1 MADSED
7 LKQQIKVNE
16 TLIQAISMSE
26 SNRIT
31 SMIGARRG
39 YRTKTGNRTLM
50 RLLER
55 CYVIGSS
62 PSNREATYPRDKI
75 YGLLGLA
82 SDAEELKIVPNY
94 GDVHSEI
101 ETAHILTDVTSKLL
115 SSGYVDI
122 LAWCQ
127 WPKSI
132 EHLPSW
138 VPDFRMVN
146 EPCSQTKAD
155 KIFSSSGDSQLRWT
169 ELPEE
174 RFLIRGTR
182 VDEIR
187 GVGNPWMPDNTAN
200 PMDQPTVEVAF
211 INKQLFE
218 YLKAA
223 SLFSE
228 FAKSNYKGSVEITAD
243 QWKEAE
249 WRVPCGDQ
257 LWSGNGNNRTRATNV
272 GLDCYTALLKE
283 LFLYQLIISH
293 ELREEQNQPPLFP
306 GFSIN
311 EQVEEYPGLLRS
323 KERGQ
328 YRRALDR
335 QHNRRPFLTQ
345 QGYMGLAPTH
355 AKEGDLVAILFGAV
369 QPFVLRRSGL
379 RYKLVGEAYVYG
391 IMDGEFLKMNPLEED
406 FELV

>member
-1 MADSED
+1 
-7 LKQQIKVNE
+7 
-16 TLIQAISMSE
+16 
-26 SNRIT
+26 
-31 SMIGARRG
+31 
-39 YRTKTGNRTLM
+39 M

-82 SDAEELKIVPNY
+82 SDAEKLGIVPNY
-94 GDVHSEI
+94 GDMHSEI

-115 SSGYVDI
+115 SLGYVDI
-122 LAWCQ
+122 LAWSQ
-127 WPKSI
+127 SPKSI
-132 EHLPSW
+132 ERLPSW
-138 VPDFRMVN
+138 VPDFQMIN
-146 EPCSQTKAD
+146 EPCSQTKTD
-155 KIFSSSGDSQLRWT
+155 KIFSASGNSELRWT
-169 ELPEE
+169 ELPER
-174 RFLIRGTR
+174 RFSIRGTR

-187 GVGNPWMPDNTAN
+187 GLGNPWMPNHAAN
-200 PMDQPTVEVAF
+200 PLDQPTTAMIF
-211 INKQLFE
+211 INDQLID
-218 YLKAA
+218 YLRAV

-228 FAKSNYKGSVEITAD
+228 FAKLNYKGSVGIAAD

-257 LWSGNGNNRTRATNV
+257 LWLGNNRKRATNAV
-272 GLDCYTALLKE
+272 LDGYLALLKE
-283 LFLYQLIISH
+283 TYLYRSIMSH
-293 ELREEQNQPPLFP
+293 EQRQEQNLPPMIP
-306 GFSIN
+306 GVSLDQQI
-311 EQVEEYPGLLRS
+311 EEYPGLLRS

-345 QGYMGLAPTH
+345 QGYLGLAPTH

-369 QPFVLRRSGL
+369 QPFVLRRSGEQ
-379 RYKLVGEAYVYG
+379 YELVGEAYVYG
-391 IMDGEFLKMNPLEED
+391 IMDGEFLKTNPPKED